1 MSVFFNDG
9 ERKQRP
15 GVYLRIVNRGA
26 DSTAPAYQQVTPT
39 PPPSPPS
46 DDTDGIT
53 VFYDASG
60 LVTLSIPGCTVTH
73 DGNGTVTLSGI
84 TVPVTHD
91 DNGIVTIGG

>member
-1 MSVFFNDG
+1 MAFFQPG
-9 ERKQRP
+9 ERKVRP

-26 DSTAPAYQQVTPT
+26 DSAKPAAIVQPTPIPPVTP
-39 PPPSPPS
+39 P
-46 DDTDGIT
+46 DDPNGIT
-53 VFYDASG
+53 VAYDSSG

-91 DNGIVTIGG
+91 NNGTVTIGG